1 MARAHRLGAA
11 LAGAAICVVAAVPA
25 AAHTELIGSTP
36 ADGAAL
42 PTAPVEV
49 VLEFSQPVQTEFGQ
63 VSVLDDAGTHHERGG
78 PQIEGAIVTQS
89 LDALAPG
96 AYQISYRVGSADGHP
111 ITGTLTFTVASA
123 ATSEATPSGPQ
134 TASPMPSPDPAST
147 DSHQGMDHA
156 DHPVET
162 TTPAA
167 ESAAA
172 GSSSGTLLL
181 AGGGIAVAA
190 VLGAVL
196 YVALDRRRPDG
207 TRDAAEAEQEH

>member
-1 MARAHRLGAA
+1 
-11 LAGAAICVVAAVPA
+11 
-25 AAHTELIGSTP
+25 
-36 ADGAAL
+36 
-42 PTAPVEV
+42 

-63 VSVLDDAGTHHERGG
+63 VAVLDDAGTHHERGG
-78 PQIEGAIVTQS
+78 LQIVGAIVTQS
-89 LDALAPG
+89 LDTLAPG

-111 ITGTLTFTVASA
+111 ITGTLTFTIASA
-123 ATSEATPSGPQ
+123 PAAEATPSGPQ
-134 TASPMPSPDPAST
+134 TTNPLSSPDPTSA
-147 DSHQGMDHA
+147 DPHDGMDHA

-172 GSSSGTLLL
+172 GSSSGALLF

-207 TRDAAEAEQEH
+207 TRDAAEAEQGQ